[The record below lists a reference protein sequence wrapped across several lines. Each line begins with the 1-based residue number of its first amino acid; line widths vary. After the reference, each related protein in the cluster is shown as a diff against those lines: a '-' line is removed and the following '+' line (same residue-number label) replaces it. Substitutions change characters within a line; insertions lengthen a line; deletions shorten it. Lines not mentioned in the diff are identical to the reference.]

1 MSKFKTGDK
10 VIVSSLTEDIRL
22 NGKVYNYN
30 DFREPGM
37 EYGVVLDA
45 PYDAVVFVGESQLEK
60 NEEAI

>member
-1 MSKFKTGDK
+1 MSKFKPGDA
-10 VIVSSLTEDIRL
+10 VIVTSKTEDIRL

-45 PYDAVVFVGESQLEK
+45 PYDAVVFVGEDQLEMNK
-60 NEEAI
+60 EAI

>member
-1 MSKFKTGDK
+1 MSKFKPGDK

-30 DFREPGM
+30 GFREPGM

-45 PYDAVVFVGESQLEK
+45 PHDGVVFVGESQLEK
-60 NEEAI
+60 IEEAI